1 MKGNARILFSCTGIG
16 VINRG
21 IESFFR
27 EAYDGLKNLDGIE
40 TKLLT
45 SKKAKSTDEK
55 KVFSLLRTSYA
66 ANLIGKITGRSSY
79 AIEQVTSF
87 PLIVSEIKK
96 FKPHVIF
103 SSEANLFFLLYR
115 FRKQIGVPFKLLYSN
130 GGPIGPIFNKMDYV
144 HQVAPYYKQAAI
156 KAGEPEAKHIMVPYG
171 IHVPPEEFS
180 ISLEGQRLLRK
191 KLHLPEQRKIVISV
205 GWISSGHKRMDYTI
219 NEMASIP
226 EQKRPFLLLLGS
238 IDNASDEIFTL
249 AKKQLRA
256 EDYSIRS
263 VSYKEVFQFYKVAD
277 IFVLSSLKEG
287 FGRVYLEALMYNLP
301 VIAHDHPVMQF
312 VVGNEGI
319 LTDLEK
325 PGNLSKIVVDLLE
338 SGKKFSNGRNYVRQK
353 FDWKVLA
360 PAYKEMFLRVAL
372 SSP

>member
-1 MKGNARILFSCTGIG
+1 
-16 VINRG
+16 
-21 IESFFR
+21 
-27 EAYDGLKNLDGIE
+27 
-40 TKLLT
+40 
-45 SKKAKSTDEK
+45 
-55 KVFSLLRTSYA
+55 
-66 ANLIGKITGRSSY
+66 
-79 AIEQVTSF
+79 
-87 PLIVSEIKK
+87 
-96 FKPHVIF
+96 
-103 SSEANLFFLLYR
+103 
-115 FRKQIGVPFKLLYSN
+115 
-130 GGPIGPIFNKMDYV
+130 
-144 HQVAPYYKQAAI
+144 
-156 KAGEPEAKHIMVPYG
+156 
-171 IHVPPEEFS
+171 
-180 ISLEGQRLLRK
+180 
-191 KLHLPEQRKIVISV
+191 
-205 GWISSGHKRMDYTI
+205 
-219 NEMASIP
+219 MASIP